1 MSTES
6 RIDIDTIEIDTRE
19 VALKLS
25 FLVGKTV
32 LLRASDGSSCA
43 TTIDSIR
50 VFANPV
56 PMVDIYYN
64 GLGLQH
70 ITKTEKFW
78 DIMLLDEN
86 GNLESLGEIVDRLG
100 IYF

>member
-1 MSTES
+1 MNTEPK
-6 RIDIDTIEIDTRE
+6 IEIDTRE

-32 LLRASDGSSCA
+32 LIRASDGSSCA
-43 TTIDSIR
+43 TTVDSIR
-50 VFANPV
+50 VYGNPV

-70 ITKTEKFW
+70 IVKTKKFG

>member
-1 MSTES
+1 MNTES
-6 RIDIDTIEIDTRE
+6 KIEIDTRE

-32 LLRASDGSSCA
+32 LIRASDGSSCA
-43 TTIDSIR
+43 TTVDSIR
-50 VFANPV
+50 VYGTPS

-70 ITKTEKFW
+70 IVKTEKFG

-86 GNLESLGEIVDRLG
+86 GGLESLGEIVDRLG

>member
-1 MSTES
+1 MNTE
-6 RIDIDTIEIDTRE
+6 TKVEIDTGE

-32 LLRASDGSSCA
+32 LIRTSDGSSCA

-50 VFANPV
+50 VFGNPV

-70 ITKTEKFW
+70 ITKTEKFG
-78 DIMLLDEN
+78 DIMLLDED

>member
-6 RIDIDTIEIDTRE
+6 RIEIDTRE

-32 LLRASDGSSCA
+32 LLRATDGSSCA
-43 TTIDSIR
+43 TTIDSIQ
-50 VFANPV
+50 VFGNPV

-70 ITKTEKFW
+70 ITKTEKFG

-86 GNLESLGEIVDRLG
+86 GNLEPLGEIVDRLG

>member
-1 MSTES
+1 MSTE
-6 RIDIDTIEIDTRE
+6 TKVEIDTRE

-50 VFANPV
+50 AYGNPV

-70 ITKTEKFW
+70 ITKTEKFG
-78 DIMLLDEN
+78 DIMLLDED
-86 GNLESLGEIVDRLG
+86 GNLETLGAIVDRLG
-100 IYF
+100 TYF

>member
-1 MSTES
+1 MNTES
-6 RIDIDTIEIDTRE
+6 RIEIDTRE

-32 LLRASDGSSCA
+32 LIRATDGSSCA
-43 TTIDSIR
+43 TTVDSIR
-50 VFANPV
+50 AYGNPV

-70 ITKTEKFW
+70 ITNTEKFG

-86 GNLESLGEIVDRLG
+86 GGLESLGKITDNLG
-100 IYF
+100 IVF